1 MRFSHV
7 VTGLTASS
15 LSAAQTL
22 PSGDSVTVITSTYT
36 PSSTATFSSAVSG
49 ITGGPVTPSTT
60 VTSGTSTVTSTAMP
74 SVVNSGGDHHLV
86 PLREPMAGFVVF
98 CVLGMMMLL
107 EISLDSDSI

>member
-1 MRFSHV
+1 MRFSHI
-7 VTGLTASS
+7 VTGLAASS
-15 LSAAQTL
+15 LGVAQTL

-74 SVVNSGGDHHLV
+74 SVVSSGGDHHLAA
-86 PLREPMAGFVVF
+86 LGEPMAGLVVF
-98 CVLGMMMLL
+98 CVLSLMML
-107 EISLDSDSI
+107 